1 MHRFHESDEIDW
13 ERLDRFVCGRGTVGE
28 QGGLAEWAG
37 GDPRRVALAAA
48 MRTIG
53 RSHARSAFRPEAQP
67 ALARIQ
73 RRLRTIPSA
82 QRS

>member
-13 ERLDRFVCGRGTVGE
+13 ERLDRFVCGRGTAGE
-28 QGGLAEWAG
+28 Q
-37 GDPRRVALAAA
+37 RCVALAAA

-53 RSHARSAFRPEAQP
+53 RSHARSAFRPEARP

-73 RRLRTIPSA
+73 RRLRTISSA